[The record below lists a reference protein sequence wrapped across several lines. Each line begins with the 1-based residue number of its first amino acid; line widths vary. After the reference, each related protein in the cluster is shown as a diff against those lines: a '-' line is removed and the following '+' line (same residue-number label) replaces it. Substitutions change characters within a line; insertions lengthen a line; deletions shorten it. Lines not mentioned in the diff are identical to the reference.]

1 MLQISQLY
9 IYPIKSLGGISVQQ
23 AAVTDRGLEYD
34 RRWMLVDDKGVFLTQ
49 RILPAMALLQV
60 EMAGPALKV
69 YPKND
74 KGNSILI
81 PLEAESGDEMEVIV
95 WDDTCSSLLVSKDA
109 DKWFSEML
117 GLSCHLV
124 YMPDS
129 SLRLVDKGY
138 AHNGEVTSF
147 SDGFP
152 TLIIGQASLDDL
164 NQRLSMQI
172 PIDRFRPNIVF
183 KGGRPFEEDEM
194 HSFTINGIQFAG
206 VKPCARCVITTINQS
221 TGEKGKEPL
230 QALSGYR
237 QVNNKVLFGMNL
249 LHEGEDIIHVGD
261 VITRH

>member
-1 MLQISQLY
+1 
-9 IYPIKSLGGISVQQ
+9 
-23 AAVTDRGLEYD
+23 
-34 RRWMLVDDKGVFLTQ
+34 
-49 RILPAMALLQV
+49 
-60 EMAGPALKV
+60 
-69 YPKND
+69 
-74 KGNSILI
+74 
-81 PLEAESGDEMEVIV
+81 
-95 WDDTCSSLLVSKDA
+95 
-109 DKWFSEML
+109 ML

-129 SLRLVDKGY
+129 SLRLVDKDY
-138 AHNGEVTSF
+138 AQNGEVTSF

-164 NQRLSMQI
+164 NQRLLMQI
-172 PIDRFRPNIVF
+172 PMDRFRPNIVF
-183 KGGRPFEEDEM
+183 KGGRAFEEDEM

-206 VKPCARCVITTINQS
+206 VKPCARCVITTIDQV

-237 QVNNKVLFGMNL
+237 QVNNKVLFGINL